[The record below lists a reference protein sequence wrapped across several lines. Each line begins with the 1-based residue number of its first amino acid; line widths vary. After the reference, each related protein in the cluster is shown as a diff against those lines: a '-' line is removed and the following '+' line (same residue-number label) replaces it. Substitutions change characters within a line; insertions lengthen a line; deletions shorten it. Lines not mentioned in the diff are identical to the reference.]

1 MNNHE
6 IERAALLLSLVTYH
20 HGSDTILL
28 APMVTDDGPVE
39 WFEARDQLLLQIA
52 VAGASEQIDAAPPPD
67 QVPSFTL
74 TADCDVAP
82 LLLELLGRQLLHRT
96 PDQAALGL
104 EALHASEDM
113 RAWQLRMRTL
123 HAAVQE
129 GGSAAAIDAGA
140 MARLAQGAGGA
151 SHG

>member
-6 IERAALLLSLVTYH
+6 LERAALLLSMVHYDDITDSLSLV
-20 HGSDTILL
+20 GKFDADSAVD
-28 APMVTDDGPVE
+28 
-39 WFEARDQLLLQIA
+39 WFGARDQLLQQIA
-52 VAGASEQIDAAPPPD
+52 AVIATEQIDAAPPPD

-82 LLLELLGRQLLHRT
+82 PLLELLGRQLLHRT

-123 HAAVQE
+123 HVAVQE

-140 MARLAQGAGGA
+140 MVRLAQGAGGA